1 MEGTSPNNPFPFI
14 SFNCSAIGLRGGVKY
29 GIIFGSNAPE
39 QESTSLCIIMAKVRR
54 VNGD

>member
-1 MEGTSPNNPFPFI
+1 MEGTFPNNPFPFI
-14 SFNCSAIGLRGGVKY
+14 SFNCSAIGLRGGVKH

-54 VNGD
+54 VDGD